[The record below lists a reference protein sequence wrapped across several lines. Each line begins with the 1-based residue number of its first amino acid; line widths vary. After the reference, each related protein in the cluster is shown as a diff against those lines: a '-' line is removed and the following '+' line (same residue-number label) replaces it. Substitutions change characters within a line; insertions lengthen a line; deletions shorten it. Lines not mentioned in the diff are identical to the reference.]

1 MDLTDIRNLTIKAQV
16 NAMVAEQK
24 LSGIDATLD
33 ATNNNT
39 IRIPALTRSGQ
50 EVTCSV
56 VSRQIHETRDI
67 VHKLQNDMENLR
79 DQLRE
84 ILAEVDS
91 INRVTTL
98 IKEAKS

>member
-1 MDLTDIRNLTIKAQV
+1 MDLTDIRNLAMKAQV
-16 NAMVAEQK
+16 NAMVANQK
-24 LSGIDATLD
+24 LHGIDATLD
-33 ATNNNT
+33 ATNNNA

-56 VSRQIHETRDI
+56 VSRQIHETREI

-84 ILAEVDS
+84 ILAEVDA
-91 INRVTTL
+91 IDNVTNL
-98 IKEAKS
+98 IRKAK